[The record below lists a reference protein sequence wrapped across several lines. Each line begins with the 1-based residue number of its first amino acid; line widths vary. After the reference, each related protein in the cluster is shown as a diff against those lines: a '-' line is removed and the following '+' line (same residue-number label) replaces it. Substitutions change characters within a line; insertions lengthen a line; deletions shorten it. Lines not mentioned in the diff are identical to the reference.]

1 MGQKVHPKGLRL
13 GIIKDW
19 EGKWYADKKTF
30 ASFLLEDVKIRRFIK
45 EKLFAAGVSNV
56 QIERAAN
63 RLKITIN
70 TARPGIVIGRG
81 GVEVESLRK
90 KLENITGKQ
99 IHINIAEIKS
109 PELEA
114 QLVAEGVAAQI
125 EKRVAFRRAIKQAVS
140 RSMRLGAK
148 GIKVAVSGRLGGAE
162 IARTEWHSEG
172 KVPLHTLRAD
182 IDYGFAEANTTYGKI
197 GIKTWI
203 YKGEVLP
210 AKKQEVRSE
219 KLEAGSEK

>member
-30 ASFLLEDVKIRRFIK
+30 AVFLLEDVKIRRFIK
-45 EKLFAAGVSNV
+45 EKLFAAGVSNI

-81 GVEVESLRK
+81 GAEVESLRK

-99 IHINIAEIKS
+99 VHINIAEIKA

-148 GIKVAVSGRLGGAE
+148 GIKIAVSGRLGGAE
-162 IARTEWHSEG
+162 IARTEWYSEG

-197 GIKTWI
+197 GIKTWV

-219 KLEAGSEK
+219 K